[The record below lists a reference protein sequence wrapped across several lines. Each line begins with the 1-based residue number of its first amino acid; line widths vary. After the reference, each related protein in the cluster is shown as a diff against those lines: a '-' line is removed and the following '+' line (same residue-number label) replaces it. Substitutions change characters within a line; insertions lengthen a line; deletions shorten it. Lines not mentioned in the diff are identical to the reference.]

1 VPAAAGM
8 YFLTH
13 LFGQVKPGTVL
24 AYFPAGI
31 AFFSHFSWH
40 DSGTKSVSL
49 FKNPPK
55 GILKVL
61 SNGILKA
68 YPTCHEGSKDEN
80 YSKAVVHDVR

>member
-1 VPAAAGM
+1 MGR
-8 YFLTH
+8 LSC
-13 LFGQVKPGTVL
+13 TVL
-24 AYFPAGI
+24 AYFSSRNRIFQPFQLARFRDKVL
-31 AFFSHFSWH
+31 ACSN
-40 DSGTKSVSL
+40 
-49 FKNPPK
+49 NPHK